1 MIKLRRVLSVGVAAA
16 TLAVVLT
23 YVLAGPVLLQ
33 TTPAEEGHNMFMS
46 LTREIAGLLSMHGPQ
61 MHSGPASSE
70 SQMDTAQSMKSM
82 RHAIIENNVLGGPST
97 LPAGGLAAV
106 VVMGTTILSILAFV
120 ISWNQKSFVV
130 TGLLVASGIILM
142 LPPLA
147 NMNFVIPGPIIGVI
161 AALVILGL
169 GVAKGIQTA
178 RMTAAAIDS
187 METHDGH
194 AQ

>member
-1 MIKLRRVLSVGVAAA
+1 
-16 TLAVVLT
+16 
-23 YVLAGPVLLQ
+23 
-33 TTPAEEGHNMFMS
+33 
-46 LTREIAGLLSMHGPQ
+46 
-61 MHSGPASSE
+61 
-70 SQMDTAQSMKSM
+70 MDTAQSMKSM

-130 TGLLVASGIILM
+130 TGLLVGSGIILM